1 MKKIGFVIWNY
12 IKTLYKLIMENL
24 KQSNAS
30 RWLIA
35 LVIVLFIL
43 MFFRGINGIIGE
55 GSDSSGQVYKAI
67 GFGMIMIWVCIF
79 VCYFI
84 WAVYF
89 YNINKGRNYEKRK
102 RIEEAKI
109 NRSKGL
115 PYIKE
120 DIDDSQENP
129 YKDETFGFPQGTVR
143 GMIAFTLLYGA
154 IAMLIVSFGVKNDV
168 QSDTIFIDQLDFFK
182 KAFLMMI
189 AFYFGSQ
196 SLKYL
201 STDNS
206 KKNSA
211 ETQQTQTDKSEGPA
225 EMPKE
230 TEIVVIP
237 SENNV
242 TKPITVDD
250 KEIPPIQ
257 AIDPMAPKSKSN
269 EKIK

>member
-1 MKKIGFVIWNY
+1 MKKIGFAIWNY

-35 LVIVLFIL
+35 LVIVFFVL
-43 MFFRGINGIIGE
+43 MFFRGINGIIGD
-55 GSDSSGQVYKAI
+55 GSESSGQVYKAI
-67 GFGMIMIWVCIF
+67 GFGMVMLWVCIF

-84 WAVYF
+84 WAIFF

-102 RIEEAKI
+102 RIEEAKL

-115 PYIKE
+115 PYRKE
-120 DIDDSQENP
+120 DIDESQENP

-154 IAMLIVSFGVKNDV
+154 IAMLIVSFGVQNDP
-168 QSDTIFIDQLDFFK
+168 QSNVVFIDQLDFFK

-189 AFYFGSQ
+189 AFYFGSH

-201 STDNS
+201 TPDNA
-206 KKNSA
+206 KKNSI
-211 ETQQTQTDKSEGPA
+211 ENQQTQTDKSQAPVEV
-225 EMPKE
+225 PKE

-242 TKPITVDD
+242 AKPITVDD

-257 AIDPMAPKSKSN
+257 AIDPMSPKSNSN